1 VSTAGELKINQS
13 PTVNFSAATNLR
25 LVALILS
32 DPQVVAVQMSASF
45 NDGPHVKEEGTV
57 TLNQFPS
64 PKKLVNNDLHFRPFL
79 H

>member
-1 VSTAGELKINQS
+1 
-13 PTVNFSAATNLR
+13 
-25 LVALILS
+25 LS
-32 DPQVVAVQMSASF
+32 DPEVVAVQMSASF

-57 TLNQFPS
+57 TLNQFHS